1 MPPTP
6 HPGPRMCVQV
16 WLCLVPLRRS
26 GWARSRAASGSPDSP
41 ALESSPPP
49 LLLVPHVV
57 KFRAGESPGPLSFR
71 VPRCLG
77 LRLSAYED
85 VRFPTAT
92 RTQVVWPSW
101 STARGHTAA
110 TCPAAGDANLA
121 AWLGCC
127 RDRVL
132 RRAAGL
138 TPRWHRWGG
147 TLSSTNRQGLGR
159 EVTAGQWQAR
169 PGICPHTRHLCV
181 H

>member
-1 MPPTP
+1 MGWPRRLVLFLS
-6 HPGPRMCVQV
+6 PG
-16 WLCLVPLRRS
+16 
-26 GWARSRAASGSPDSP
+26 GTASRAPRCFISLLSWGPEEVQMSISSP
-41 ALESSPPP
+41 ARHHRILSGPDISLCCSRKMTPVSHQACAFGNCSSVHLFVIPKQRFSPKQ
-49 LLLVPHVV
+49 LV
-57 KFRAGESPGPLSFR
+57 
-71 VPRCLG
+71 
-77 LRLSAYED
+77 
-85 VRFPTAT
+85 
-92 RTQVVWPSW
+92 SW
-101 STARGHTAA
+101 RS
-110 TCPAAGDANLA
+110 GDANLA